1 MTSSDSAVGQSYMKA
16 EIPAAGTAWKEAP
29 FAVVDLELTG
39 LDPDR
44 DEIVSFGAVT
54 VMEGRVQ
61 LHDALYRVV
70 RPTRMPDPD
79 TIRIHGLRESDLVG
93 APRLDDVIGDLLHVL
108 TGRALVAHVATVE
121 AGFLGAVFEARG
133 LRLRNPVVDTAAL
146 AVELQRLR
154 REPPLGRTED
164 DPPGAAVSSPGLSG
178 LARALGLPVHRPHT
192 ADGDALT
199 TAQAFIALAT
209 HLDAFAAQTVGSL
222 ERVSRSERRL
232 PMPVGLLRRLGLGG
246 RHA

>member
-1 MTSSDSAVGQSYMKA
+1 MEA
-16 EIPAAGTAWKEAP
+16 EIPAAGTAWKEVP

-39 LDPDR
+39 LDPGK

-61 LHDALYRVV
+61 LHDALYRIV

-79 TIRIHGLRESDLVG
+79 TIRIHGLRESDLAG
-93 APRLDDVIGDLLHVL
+93 APRLDDVIGDLLGSL

-121 AGFLGAVFEARG
+121 TGFLRTVLEARG
-133 LRLRNPVVDTAAL
+133 LSLRSPVVDTAAL
-146 AVELQRLR
+146 ASELQRLR
-154 REPPLGRTED
+154 REPPFGRQAGE
-164 DPPGAAVSSPGLSG
+164 PAGVAISSPGLSD

-209 HLDAFAAQTVGSL
+209 HLDGFTPQTLGSL
-222 ERVSRSERRL
+222 VRISHPRRHL
-232 PMPVGLLRRLGLGG
+232 PSPRQLLRRLGLGS
-246 RHA
+246 RNA

>member
-1 MTSSDSAVGQSYMKA
+1 MTTRDSRPGQSYMET

-39 LDPDR
+39 LDPDQ
-44 DEIVSFGAVT
+44 DEIVSFGAVS
-54 VMEGRVQ
+54 VVEGRVQ
-61 LHDALYRVV
+61 VHDALYRVV

-93 APRLDDVIGDLLHVL
+93 APCLDDVIGDLLHVL
-108 TGRALVAHVATVE
+108 TGRVLVAHVATVE
-121 AGFLGAVFEARG
+121 AGFLRAVFEARA

-154 REPPLGRTED
+154 REPPLGRTND
-164 DPPGAAVSSPGLSG
+164 DPAGVAVSSPGLSR
-178 LARALGLPVHRPHT
+178 LAGALGLPVHRPHT

-209 HLDAFAAQTVGSL
+209 HLDALVPQTVGSL
-222 ERVSRSERRL
+222 VRVSRPQPRRPAPL
-232 PMPVGLLRRLGLGG
+232 GLLRRLGLGG
-246 RHA
+246 RRA